1 MRMVPLNEIK
11 YVESVKHYL
20 FFHTVSDELKMRG
33 TLGEIKP
40 LFKINGFSEINR
52 SLLVNLAYV
61 DGYSQQEVTVAGEQ
75 LPLSRVYKT
84 DFLNDLTKFVG
95 DGRGGTPDNAD

>member
-1 MRMVPLNEIK
+1 MIGKLVGGKAGAALYSIYDIVNL
-11 YVESVKHYL
+11 V
-20 FFHTVSDELKMRG
+20 
-33 TLGEIKP
+33 
-40 LFKINGFSEINR
+40 LFKAYR